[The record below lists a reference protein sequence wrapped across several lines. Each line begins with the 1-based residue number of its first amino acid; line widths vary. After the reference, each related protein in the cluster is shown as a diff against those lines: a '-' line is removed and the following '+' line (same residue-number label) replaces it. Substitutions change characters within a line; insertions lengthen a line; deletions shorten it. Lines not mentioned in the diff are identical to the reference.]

1 MCVDFEKQDK
11 VESGDT
17 NLFLWLIHSLLLY
30 FKILILPQTYKEIT
44 TYKFFFFLKILE

>member
-17 NLFLWLIHSLLLY
+17 NLFFMTNSL
-30 FKILILPQTYKEIT
+30 FIII
-44 TYKFFFFLKILE
+44 F